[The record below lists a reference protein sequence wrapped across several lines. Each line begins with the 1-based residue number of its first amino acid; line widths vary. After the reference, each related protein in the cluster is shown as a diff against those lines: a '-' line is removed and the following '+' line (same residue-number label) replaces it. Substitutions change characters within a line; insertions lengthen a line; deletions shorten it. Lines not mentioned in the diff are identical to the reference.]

1 MAKRLA
7 GAPVAPQAEDFSFVS
22 PLVKYLLF
30 FFNMVFWVS
39 EPHACRSRVRV
50 NGARS
55 RVGRP
60 GASG

>member
-7 GAPVAPQAEDFSFVS
+7 GAPVAPQGEDFSFVS

-39 EPHACRSRVRV
+39 RAPLACRVAYV
-50 NGARS
+50 
-55 RVGRP
+55 
-60 GASG
+60 